1 MIYLSIQSASLSIK
15 EHVEVNGS
23 VKPDIT
29 LELKLLLERF
39 SQFLGFS
46 LSEAIE
52 VVKGSFSNGERS
64 VV

>member
-1 MIYLSIQSASLSIK
+1 MIYLSIQSASSSIK

-23 VKPDIT
+23 VTSDIT

-39 SQFLGFS
+39 AQFLGFS

-52 VVKGSFSNGERS
+52 LVKGFSNGERS